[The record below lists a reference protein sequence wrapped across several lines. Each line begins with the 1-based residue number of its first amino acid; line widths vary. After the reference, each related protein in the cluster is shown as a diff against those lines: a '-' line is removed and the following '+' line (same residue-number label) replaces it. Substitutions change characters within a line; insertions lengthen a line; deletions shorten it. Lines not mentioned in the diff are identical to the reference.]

1 MVRAGGADHLVVQR
15 LVAAALD
22 QLLKLRLIVPAALLH
37 GLLLLLVQQ
46 HPVDQGPGGFH
57 AAVQVHRR
65 EHGLRC
71 VGQDGG
77 PLTAAAGL
85 LALAQPQL
93 TAQAQALGHLIQAL
107 LAHQR
112 RPHPGQVS
120 LRQVR
125 VLVIQIVR
133 RDQTQHGVPQK
144 LQPLVAADAAA
155 PVLVGVGAV
164 VQGRLKLLL
173 AAEGVAQLFFQYL
186 QGMHDVFSP
195 FRSGKR
201 KPRCNQRGLL
211 FQLLD

>member
-1 MVRAGGADHLVVQR
+1 MA
-15 LVAAALD
+15 
-22 QLLKLRLIVPAALLH
+22 
-37 GLLLLLVQQ
+37 
-46 HPVDQGPGGFH
+46 
-57 AAVQVHRR
+57 
-65 EHGLRC
+65 
-71 VGQDGG
+71 
-77 PLTAAAGL
+77 AAAGL

-133 RDQTQHGVPQK
+133 RYQTQHGVPQK
-144 LQPLVAADAAA
+144 LQPLVAADT
-155 PVLVGVGAV
+155 
-164 VQGRLKLLL
+164 
-173 AAEGVAQLFFQYL
+173 VAQLFFQYL

-211 FQLLD
+211 FQLPD